1 MFFIILS
8 ISGVLLMHRGTFG
21 LNDTE
26 VSGAYLPDKYF
37 RVEHAARTIQ
47 VVTTSGGKNP
57 EIFVGTNHGLY
68 RSRDGGD
75 TWSEL
80 KEGLFSQDI
89 RAIAVHPDTP
99 QVVFVGT
106 LVGIFKSEDGGDSWT
121 EWLEAAS
128 GLSSVEV
135 NDLAIPPNNPNTL
148 FAASQGGLFISEDAG
163 ESWKPVF
170 QGGEYKDDVE
180 VQFIRFSKSDVSTLY
195 IGTSHA
201 MIRSNDGGHAW
212 ETVWENT
219 ISAPIS
225 FLSLKTEPEFI
236 YVGTP
241 NGLYKSFNE
250 GRNWIRDPH
259 KKFKN
264 VTSLYG
270 GHSNASKLYAVA
282 EGKLYA
288 TEDGGDSWK
297 LVDNFKSHPLASPI
311 KSELISGLPNS
322 SSLFAGTDAG
332 LLVSHDDGKQWIS
345 HNLSSETQQESEV
358 LKMDLVKL
366 ITEIH
371 TGRFFGGYFVL
382 LMDIATL
389 GLVFLILTGG
399 LITLYRNQVTKR
411 KKRAVPGGID
421 TDTLIDIQETTDG
434 LSEESLDIHDMIEHI
449 GKHLDK
455 CKTVYTSKEKKE
467 IKEIGRHITTLDG
480 KMHQLMERIKEFDRI
495 SQN

>member
-1 MFFIILS
+1 
-8 ISGVLLMHRGTFG
+8 
-21 LNDTE
+21 
-26 VSGAYLPDKYF
+26 
-37 RVEHAARTIQ
+37 
-47 VVTTSGGKNP
+47 
-57 EIFVGTNHGLY
+57 
-68 RSRDGGD
+68 
-75 TWSEL
+75 
-80 KEGLFSQDI
+80 
-89 RAIAVHPDTP
+89 
-99 QVVFVGT
+99 
-106 LVGIFKSEDGGDSWT
+106 
-121 EWLEAAS
+121 
-128 GLSSVEV
+128 V
-135 NDLAIPPNNPNTL
+135 NDLAIPPNDPDTL
-148 FAASQGGLFISEDAG
+148 FAATQGGLFISEDAG

-195 IGTSHA
+195 IGTNRTMA
-201 MIRSNDGGHAW
+201 RSNDGGRTW
-212 ETVWENT
+212 ETVWEST

-241 NGLYKSFNE
+241 DGLYKSFNE

-270 GHSNASKLYAVA
+270 DHSNASKLYAVVD
-282 EGKLYA
+282 GKLYA

-297 LVDNFKSHPLASPI
+297 LVDNFKGHPLSSPI

-332 LLVSHDDGKQWIS
+332 FLISHDDGKRWAS
-345 HNLSSETQQESEV
+345 HNLSSETQPETEV
-358 LKMDLVKL
+358 LKMDLIKL

-389 GLVFLILTGG
+389 GLVFLILSGG

-411 KKRAVPGGID
+411 KKNTTTKELD
-421 TDTLIDIQETTDG
+421 TDILIDIQETTDD
-434 LSEESLDIHDMIEHI
+434 LSGESLDIHNMIEHI

-455 CKTVYTSKEKKE
+455 CKTVYASKEKKE
-467 IKEIGRHITTLDG
+467 IEEIGRHITTLDG
-480 KMHQLMERIKEFDRI
+480 KMHQLMERIKEVDRI